1 MRRMSSGEARDRMQA
16 ITVLSLVALLAL
28 SGCAAEQVDRE
39 EMRKARSAIE
49 LCDAMLA
56 KGQTTIQACLEMRQ
70 RYEEKFGRRY

>member
-1 MRRMSSGEARDRMQA
+1 MQA
-16 ITVLSLVALLAL
+16 IIVLSLVALLAL

-56 KGQTTIQACLEMRQ
+56 KGQTTINECLKLRKQ
-70 RYEEKFGRRY
+70 YEERFGRRY